1 MGHAYRVKRGG
12 KLSCGGNIDIVARG
26 GVVIACAFVAVCGG
40 GHYKMP
46 RGNTPVQHP
55 AGAEEQRALCSGGK
69 YFLQQPCRCAPAKA
83 GHVYAKL
90 PALVFK
96 GVYRHGVAAMHLLEQ
111 RQLEALCRRFQHLLA
126 ECHKHRVRKALYRPC
141 HGARVD
147 YLFGCIERIYNAHMA
162 PLFALI

>member
-1 MGHAYRVKRGG
+1 MNEEEKQELETLG
-12 KLSCGGNIDIVARG
+12 LTNILLTDH
-26 GVVIACAFVAVCGG
+26 C
-40 GHYKMP
+40 Y
-46 RGNTPVQHP
+46 
-55 AGAEEQRALCSGGK
+55 
-69 YFLQQPCRCAPAKA
+69 
-83 GHVYAKL
+83 VYAKL

-126 ECHKHRVRKALYRPC
+126 ECYKHRVRKALYRPC

-147 YLFGCIERIYNAHMA
+147 YLFGCIERICNAHMA